1 MTLVVA
7 GNSDGVYGRC
17 DAKCHNATEPE
28 CHCICGG
35 RFHGKGSGT
44 AELRQAIEERTE
56 EVLTALRAKGIS
68 FHLAEELSQRS
79 LF

>member
-1 MTLVVA
+1 MTLIVA
-7 GNSDGVYGRC
+7 GNSDGLSGRC
-17 DAKCHNATEPE
+17 DAKCHNATEPD

-35 RFHGKGSGT
+35 CFHGKGSGT
-44 AELRQAIEERTE
+44 PELRQAIEERTE